1 MTYDLDAIA
10 EQIAKQ
16 ITNTLNSDQ
25 NYKPVK
31 FEHALLFVRGMGNIK
46 PPQDDDIDGFIK
58 RTIDAIPRV
67 PKTMTLDYL
76 TAQLRERASQGAKGM
91 FSMVSL
97 YPFVTSDLNRV
108 RFALNADR
116 ICEKFQKYEYRS
128 ASRPTSFNQYSM
140 DDLGEILDILF
151 QHGII
156 DQHPIDNY
164 DMV

>member
-10 EQIAKQ
+10 TQ
-16 ITNTLNSDQ
+16 ITNILNRNQ

-31 FEHALLFVRGMGNIK
+31 FEHVLLFARAMENVK
-46 PPQDDDIDGFIK
+46 PPRGDVDGFIK

-76 TAQLRERASQGAKGM
+76 TAQLRERSSQGAKGM

-108 RFALNADR
+108 RFALNADN
-116 ICEKFQKYEYRS
+116 ICEKFQKYEYHS
-128 ASRPTSFNQYSM
+128 ASRPISFNQYSL
-140 DDLGEILDILF
+140 DDLGKILDILF
-151 QHGII
+151 KHGII
-156 DQHPIDNY
+156 DYYPIDSY

>member
-10 EQIAKQ
+10 TQ
-16 ITNTLNSDQ
+16 ITNILNRNQ
-25 NYKPVK
+25 NYKPVQ
-31 FEHALLFVRGMGNIK
+31 FEEVLLFARAMENVK
-46 PPQDDDIDGFIK
+46 PPRGDVDGFIK

-76 TAQLRERASQGAKGM
+76 AAQLRERSSQGSKGM

-116 ICEKFQKYEYRS
+116 ICENFKNMNIIVHPDLYRS
-128 ASRPTSFNQYSM
+128 INIPWMIWEKFSIFYFNAKSSTTTR
-140 DDLGEILDILF
+140 
-151 QHGII
+151 
-156 DQHPIDNY
+156 
-164 DMV
+164 

>member
-10 EQIAKQ
+10 TQ
-16 ITNTLNSDQ
+16 ITNILNRNQ
-25 NYKPVK
+25 TYKPVQ
-31 FEHALLFVRGMGNIK
+31 FEEVLLFTRAMENVK
-46 PPQDDDIDGFIK
+46 PPRGDVDGFIK

-76 TAQLRERASQGAKGM
+76 AAQLRERSSQGSKGM
-91 FSMVSL
+91 FSMVGL

-116 ICEKFQKYEYRS
+116 ICEKFQKYEYHS
-128 ASRPTSFNQYSM
+128 ASRPISFNQYSL

-151 QHGII
+151 QREII
-156 DQHPIDNY
+156 DHHPIDGY